1 MHIVF
6 THTMDIFCFCVP
18 DQPSKLSELGDWL
31 APLKK
36 LPAQLDSETIPE
48 LVRHLKQYS
57 DDVLDLPKGLVVCVR
72 ILHHLVIQPQ
82 HEHVEG
88 QWQRATNKE
97 CVWEREFVLCCL
109 CMCVYM
115 YVCMYVYM
123 YVCMHVCMYAC
134 MYVYMHVCMYLYMYV
149 CMYV

>member
-1 MHIVF
+1 
-6 THTMDIFCFCVP
+6 MDIFCFCVP

-97 CVWEREFVLCCL
+97 CVCGRENLYYAVYVCVYI
-109 CMCVYM
+109 CMYACMNVYM
-115 YVCMYVYM
+115 YVCI
-123 YVCMHVCMYAC
+123 HVCMYTC
-134 MYVYMHVCMYLYMYV
+134 MYVYMHICMYLYMYV